1 MKLLMSRLL
10 QLYRL
15 QQADSKIDRL
25 RARLQKIEQALA
37 DRSALKKIELYA
49 AKTQAAADKASK
61 LLRQE
66 EIKVSDQRI
75 KIEQSESILYGG
87 KVRNPKELQDLQNE
101 LLALKRFLGTLEDRQ
116 LDAMLVMED
125 ASEKNQAAQE
135 RLASSNRKFA
145 DMRAK
150 LKAEKASTEQQL
162 EQMTANRQVASGSVD
177 GDDLRFYEG
186 LREKR
191 AGVAVARVQDG
202 ACMAC
207 GSTLTAALHQAARSP
222 SQLSCCETCG
232 RILYAS

>member
-1 MKLLMSRLL
+1 
-10 QLYRL
+10 
-15 QQADSKIDRL
+15 
-25 RARLQKIEQALA
+25 
-37 DRSALKKIELYA
+37 
-49 AKTQAAADKASK
+49 
-61 LLRQE
+61 
-66 EIKVSDQRI
+66 
-75 KIEQSESILYGG
+75 
-87 KVRNPKELQDLQNE
+87 
-101 LLALKRFLGTLEDRQ
+101 
-116 LDAMLVMED
+116 VMED

-145 DMRAK
+145 DMQTK

-177 GDDLRFYEG
+177 DDDLRFYEG

-191 AGVAVARVQDG
+191 AGVAVARVQEG